1 MSVKVSVAREGW
13 PFIVVPAVLGAGL
26 VLAGRRALALPFA
39 AASLASLGF
48 FRDPEREVPSVPG
61 GVLSPADGR
70 VLSVDAVEDRFVG
83 PAVRVAIFLSP
94 LDVHV
99 NRAPVAGL
107 VVGTVYSRGRFL
119 AAYRSEAEDANERCS
134 LHLQGDAARVTVVQI
149 AGVVARRIVCRVRPG
164 DKLTA
169 GERFGMIRFGSR
181 TDCVMPRGTDVRV
194 RVGDRVTG
202 GITALDV
209 MALAERSRVVPVSGH
224 LRSVPVSRSPLQ

>member
-13 PFIVVPAVLGAGL
+13 PFIVIPAVLGVGL

-83 PAVRVAIFLSP
+83 PAARVAIFLSP

-107 VVGTVYSRGRFL
+107 VAGTVYSRGRFL

-164 DKLTA
+164 DKLIA

-202 GITALDV
+202 GITVLG
-209 MALAERSRVVPVSGH
+209 L
-224 LRSVPVSRSPLQ
+224 LT